1 MFLLVAYGYQTT
13 NEDSSRLWPDFN
25 AIFFG
30 FLFIFFLDSIEK
42 WSISILVLT
51 WCFYWSP
58 MVTERPMRIRV
69 CCDPI
74 FFYRELLLD
83 IVEAEMRSV
92 FFCLFVFCFF
102 FLGGWLLDDA
112 VRVTWR
118 WTMAPHYV
126 GASRGFSI
134 KFSLRLPDCERD
146 SSFLCSLRSDG
157 PFHNIPIPLSL
168 SLSLSLSGFQ
178 RVSYPVGSV
187 RLGLFVFFFLS
198 SFLLWDFLG
207 CVWFVLL
214 RFDFGLV
221 FFSFLFFLFSFFF
234 VGAGSEVMPGLMGR
248 RRVGNLWMD
257 SFFLYFYFFFFWRLS
272 RRTSSDRTFDYDGGE
287 RLLLR
292 RLPAKPAA
300 IFYLFYFY
308 FFFFFAGGFYR
319 RWKPENWCGHVVVVA
334 VVVVSRKDNSW
345 QPKKTTETR

>member
-1 MFLLVAYGYQTT
+1 MFLLVANGYRTT
-13 NEDSSRLWPDFN
+13 NEDSSMLWPY
-25 AIFFG
+25 FFFTESY
-30 FLFIFFLDSIEK
+30 FLILWKPKWEAFFFVCLFFL
-42 WSISILVLT
+42 
-51 WCFYWSP
+51 
-58 MVTERPMRIRV
+58 
-69 CCDPI
+69 
-74 FFYRELLLD
+74 
-83 IVEAEMRSV
+83 
-92 FFCLFVFCFF
+92 FF

-178 RVSYPVGSV
+178 RVSSPVGSV

-221 FFSFLFFLFSFFF
+221 FFSFLFFLFSFFLGGRGQRWCRAWWDA
-234 VGAGSEVMPGLMGR
+234 VG
-248 RRVGNLWMD
+248 
-257 SFFLYFYFFFFWRLS
+257 
-272 RRTSSDRTFDYDGGE
+272 
-287 RLLLR
+287 
-292 RLPAKPAA
+292 
-300 IFYLFYFY
+300 
-308 FFFFFAGGFYR
+308 
-319 RWKPENWCGHVVVVA
+319 
-334 VVVVSRKDNSW
+334 
-345 QPKKTTETR
+345 

>member
-1 MFLLVAYGYQTT
+1 MFLLVANGYRTT
-13 NEDSSRLWPDFN
+13 NEDSSMLWPY
-25 AIFFG
+25 FFFTESY
-30 FLFIFFLDSIEK
+30 FLILWKPKWEAFFFVCLFFL
-42 WSISILVLT
+42 
-51 WCFYWSP
+51 
-58 MVTERPMRIRV
+58 
-69 CCDPI
+69 
-74 FFYRELLLD
+74 
-83 IVEAEMRSV
+83 
-92 FFCLFVFCFF
+92 FF

-168 SLSLSLSGFQ
+168 SLSLSFWFSKSFLPSWVCPTWTFC
-178 RVSYPVGSV
+178 
-187 RLGLFVFFFLS
+187 LFFLS

-234 VGAGSEVMPGLMGR
+234 GGGGVRGDAGPDGTPSGR
-248 RRVGNLWMD
+248 
-257 SFFLYFYFFFFWRLS
+257 
-272 RRTSSDRTFDYDGGE
+272 
-287 RLLLR
+287 
-292 RLPAKPAA
+292 
-300 IFYLFYFY
+300 
-308 FFFFFAGGFYR
+308 
-319 RWKPENWCGHVVVVA
+319 
-334 VVVVSRKDNSW
+334 
-345 QPKKTTETR
+345 